1 MEEETM
7 GDNKEGI
14 SKELF
19 PKEELLNNYIKKPST
34 PHILDSQ
41 IGLTEQEM
49 ERREFIERELGQL
62 GISTSVFDSYGGE
75 KEDRD
80 ILEAIILVNEGKTI
94 PEELKNKILEKR
106 RKRDTY
112 KDEN

>member
-1 MEEETM
+1 M
-7 GDNKEGI
+7 GDNKDGI
-14 SKELF
+14 SKEMF
-19 PKEELLNNYIKKPST
+19 SKEELLNNYIKKPSA
-34 PHILDSQ
+34 PHVLECQ
-41 IGLTEQEM
+41 IGLTEQEI

-106 RKRDTY
+106 RKRETC
-112 KDEN
+112 KDEI